1 VLIADDHQPIRV
13 GVRLAL
19 EEGGCD
25 VVAEAETAYRAV
37 ELATDLRPDA
47 CILDV
52 AMPGGGLWAL
62 RTILDRQ
69 PRTRCLMLTI
79 SEDSA
84 DVLGAL
90 ELGAVGYLLKDVAPA
105 EVPRAVHAALSGE
118 AVLDG
123 QLTAVV
129 LGELRRGPRADTVIN
144 ADGRKVA
151 FTPREWEVLDLL
163 LGGLS
168 TREIADLLGLRP
180 ITVRR
185 HVSDAVAKLRVSSRA
200 EALELLR
207 GQHGTPRH
215 RPGSET

>member
-1 VLIADDHQPIRV
+1 M
-13 GVRLAL
+13 GTAL
-19 EEGGCD
+19 
-25 VVAEAETAYRAV
+25 V
-37 ELATDLRPDA
+37 
-47 CILDV
+47 
-52 AMPGGGLWAL
+52 
-62 RTILDRQ
+62 
-69 PRTRCLMLTI
+69 
-79 SEDSA
+79 
-84 DVLGAL
+84 
-90 ELGAVGYLLKDVAPA
+90 LGAVGYLLKDVAPD

-144 ADGRKVA
+144 ADGRKVT

-168 TREIADLLGLRP
+168 TREAADLLDLRP

-200 EALELLR
+200 DALGLLR
-207 GQHGTPRH
+207 GQHGTPRN
-215 RPGSET
+215 RFGSDT